1 VALLQG
7 ERPVEVDM
15 QTLES
20 KKDKA
25 RAGMSA
31 LMLAAQNGH
40 ASCVRELLYRKARV
54 ELTDKDGT
62 CALMCA
68 SRNGHVEAVKALLA
82 VKETGVDQARP
93 TGMTSL
99 MFAAKNGYLAVV
111 SELLEHGANVNLVN
125 HKTQHTAL
133 IEACENGHEIVA
145 ASLLRA
151 GAQESVGGDL
161 GDAAR
166 ATLAMARKRHQ
177 GSEIYT
183 STLYTS

>member
-1 VALLQG
+1 
-7 ERPVEVDM
+7 M
-15 QTLES
+15 
-20 KKDKA
+20 
-25 RAGMSA
+25 
-31 LMLAAQNGH
+31 
-40 ASCVRELLYRKARV
+40 Y
-54 ELTDKDGT
+54 
-62 CALMCA
+62 A